1 MGVKT
6 LGGSTPPS
14 RTIRSFDD
22 PGVRGVLVKVA
33 VEELEA
39 CKRRLAVEAPADV
52 VQKEWERAYG
62 RVQKQARLPGF
73 RKGHVPRS
81 LVKLHFADDVRREVA
96 EHLIPDIYRQAL
108 SEARLDPVNEPD
120 LTDVKLEE
128 NAPLSFV
135 AVVEVKPAIE
145 LGDYKG
151 VEVQHAPKAITD
163 DEVTA
168 TLEQMREQQAEFR
181 AVDRAAATG
190 DLVVVDY
197 TLRPDEHDPTTANG
211 YHFVLGSGA
220 VMPEIDAA
228 AAGMNA
234 GEQREVVLHFPDD
247 HRIESLRGKG
257 GSATLKVS
265 EVKEKIL
272 PTLDDDFAKSL
283 GEFETLDA
291 LRAELSRQ
299 LEVRAQTEQRRELED
314 KVVGAVLQRH
324 DFTVPEA
331 MVMRQI
337 AHQVEHARERL
348 RRQGVD
354 PDKVPWDVP
363 KLVGELR
370 PGAEQG
376 VKRALLLEA
385 IADKEGVVA
394 GDDEVEGEVEKIARA
409 SQRPAPAVR
418 RMMEKSGDLEALRL
432 GLRERKTLD
441 LLIEHATVRA

>member
-1 MGVKT
+1 VGVKA

-14 RTIRSFDD
+14 RTNRSIDD
-22 PGVRGVLVKVA
+22 ARVRGALVKVA

-96 EHLIPDIYRQAL
+96 EHLIPDVYRQAL

-120 LTDVKLEE
+120 LTEVKLEE

-135 AVVEVKPAIE
+135 AVVEVKPAIA
-145 LGDYKG
+145 LGEYKG
-151 VEVQHAPKAITD
+151 VEVQHAASAVTD
-163 DEVTA
+163 DEVAA

-181 AVDRAAATG
+181 AVDRAAAAG
-190 DLVVVDY
+190 DLAVVDY
-197 TLRPDEHDPTTANG
+197 TLRPDDHEATTANG
-211 YHFVLGSGA
+211 YHFVIGSGA

-228 AAGMNA
+228 AAGMKA
-234 GEQREVVLHFPDD
+234 GEQKEVTLRFPDD
-247 HRIESLRGKG
+247 HRIESLRGKAG
-257 GSATLKVS
+257 TATLKVS

-272 PTLDDDFAKSL
+272 PPLDDELAKSL
-283 GEFETLDA
+283 GEFETLEA
-291 LRAELSRQ
+291 LRTEVRKQ
-299 LEVRAQTEQRRELED
+299 LEARREAEQRRELDD

-324 DFTVPEA
+324 EFTVPDA

-376 VKRALLLEA
+376 VKRSLLLEA
-385 IADKEGVVA
+385 IADKEGLA
-394 GDDEVEGEVEKIARA
+394 APDDEVEAEVEQIARA

-418 RMMEKSGDLEALRL
+418 RMMEKSGDLEALRM

-441 LLIEHATVRA
+441 FLIQHATVRG

>member
-234 GEQREVVLHFPDD
+234 GEQREVALHFPDD

-272 PTLDDDFAKSL
+272 PALDDDFAKSL

-299 LEVRAQTEQRRELED
+299 LEARAQTEQRRELED

>member
-1 MGVKT
+1 
-6 LGGSTPPS
+6 
-14 RTIRSFDD
+14 
-22 PGVRGVLVKVA
+22 VRGALVKVA

-96 EHLIPDIYRQAL
+96 EHLIPDVYRQAL
-108 SEARLDPVNEPD
+108 TEARLNPVNEPD
-120 LTDVKLEE
+120 LQEVKLEE

-135 AVVEVKPAIE
+135 AVVEVKPAIT
-145 LGDYKG
+145 LADYKG
-151 VEVQHAPKAITD
+151 VEVQHAPAAVTD
-163 DEVTA
+163 DEVAA

-181 AVDRAAATG
+181 AVDRAAAQG

-197 TLRPDEHDPTTANG
+197 TLRPEAHDASTATG
-211 YHFVLGSGA
+211 YHFLVGSGA
-220 VMPEIDAA
+220 VMSEIDAA
-228 AAGMNA
+228 TVGMKAGD
-234 GEQREVVLHFPDD
+234 EREVALRFPDD
-247 HRIESLRGKG
+247 HRLESLRGKG
-257 GSATLKVS
+257 GAATLKVS

-272 PTLDDDFAKSL
+272 PARDDDFAKSV
-283 GEFETLDA
+283 GEFETLEA
-291 LRAELSRQ
+291 LRAEVRKQ
-299 LEVRAQTEQRRELED
+299 LDARREAEGKRELDD
-314 KVVGAVLQRH
+314 KVVGVVLARH
-324 DFTVPEA
+324 EFTVPDA

-337 AHQVEHARERL
+337 AHQVEHARERM

-354 PDKVPWDVP
+354 PEAVQWDVP

-370 PGAEQG
+370 PAAEQG
-376 VKRALLLEA
+376 VRRALLLEA
-385 IADKEGVVA
+385 IADKEGLVPA
-394 GDDEVEGEVEKIARA
+394 DAEVDAEVEKIARA

-418 RMMEKSGDLEALRL
+418 RMMEKSGDLEALRA

-441 LLIEHATVRA
+441 FLIEHATVRT